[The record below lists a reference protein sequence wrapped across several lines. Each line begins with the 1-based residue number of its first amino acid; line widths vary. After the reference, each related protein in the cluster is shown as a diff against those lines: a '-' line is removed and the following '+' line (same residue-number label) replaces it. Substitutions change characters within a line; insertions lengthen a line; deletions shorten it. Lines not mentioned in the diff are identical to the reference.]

1 MLTQLE
7 RKNLEKYRIAVDIY
21 NRSIKSKDLKGYD
34 DSLLY
39 AQETYGLSK
48 QIAYQYKRA
57 CKFLYF
63 DTCTCMLDNK
73 FTITQL
79 VELSQLWQPIVI
91 KLYEMGKI
99 THYMTCQEIRNIVKS
114 EKPKQQKNTT
124 L

>member
-7 RKNLEKYRIAVDIY
+7 KKNLDKYKIAIELF
-21 NRSIKSKDLKGYD
+21 NRSLKSKDLKGYD
-34 DSLLY
+34 DSILY
-39 AQETYGLSK
+39 AQETYGISK
-48 QIAYQYKRA
+48 QMAYQYRRA

-79 VELSQLWQPIVI
+79 VELSQLAQTIVLQ
-91 KLYEMGKI
+91 LYKDGEI
-99 THYMTCQEIRNIVKS
+99 THYMTCQELRHIVKNQ
-114 EKPKQQKNTT
+114 KPKEKNTT